1 MSFYFEKFSESLLCH
16 KTYVIQAC
24 SKMTKRHS
32 PGTRSMISKGNN
44 LEHRIFPWRWQI
56 KAEKRKKMEIHSD
69 GNFFLYS
76 FSISASVT
84 SISIAICI
92 EAFEA
97 TVKVLYCVFPFY
109 IFLLFI
115 FTVFLA
121 FFLFIAYYHVVF
133 HSSWRYST
141 IVQCAQ

>member
-1 MSFYFEKFSESLLCH
+1 
-16 KTYVIQAC
+16 
-24 SKMTKRHS
+24 MTKRHS
-32 PGTRSMISKGNN
+32 PGTGSMISKGNN

-56 KAEKRKKMEIHSD
+56 KAEKKKKMEIHSD

-121 FFLFIAYYHVVF
+121 FFSLYCILSRSFPFFLKIF
-133 HSSWRYST
+133 NN
-141 IVQCAQ
+141 CAMCAITTTVTKQN